1 MTHEKNNS
9 GTEPS
14 IAAPD
19 VEISVREAIS
29 LDFIEARILVDRIF
43 EEYVDSGGRTELD
56 QLLENREHLPW
67 YLQTA
72 DTPR

>member
-14 IAAPD
+14 IAELD
-19 VEISVREAIS
+19 VEIPAREAIS

-43 EEYVDSGGRTELD
+43 EEYVDSGGRAELD

-67 YLQTA
+67 YLQEG

>member
-9 GTEPS
+9 GAEPS
-14 IAAPD
+14 VAEPD
-19 VEISVREAIS
+19 LEISVQEATS

-43 EEYVDSGGRTELD
+43 EEYLDSGGRSELD

-67 YLQTA
+67 YLQKGDA
-72 DTPR
+72 PR